1 MNLKLIFILVIISLA
16 LIFWVGSSY
25 GEKAV
30 TGEELG
36 NADHFEL
43 ILTADQQAILDR
55 VTWSYRWD
63 ECWQGSTTCQE
74 YKVNITA
81 TVK

>member
-1 MNLKLIFILVIISLA
+1 MNTKLIFILVIISLA
-16 LIFWVGSSY
+16 LIFWVGTSF
-25 GEKAV
+25 GE
-30 TGEELG
+30 EELG

-55 VTWSYRWD
+55 VTWSYVWD
-63 ECWQGSTTCQE
+63 GCWQATTTCAE
-74 YKVNITA
+74 YKVKMTA